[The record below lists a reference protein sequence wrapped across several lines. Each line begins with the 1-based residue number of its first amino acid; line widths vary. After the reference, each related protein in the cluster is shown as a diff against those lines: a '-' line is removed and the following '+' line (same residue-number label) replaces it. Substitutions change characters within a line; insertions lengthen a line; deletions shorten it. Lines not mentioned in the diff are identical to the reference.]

1 MPKQWKSWCLKK
13 LKIIYTWGD
22 ENLLEAACN
31 ISEFACGRIL
41 KRDPVMVAFPEIL
54 LADLRY
60 DDLLLKNKKKNKKC
74 QQFKCH
80 YLKTIKQS

>member
-1 MPKQWKSWCLKK
+1 
-13 LKIIYTWGD
+13 
-22 ENLLEAACN
+22 
-31 ISEFACGRIL
+31 
-41 KRDPVMVAFPEIL
+41 MVAFPEIL

-74 QQFKCH
+74 QQFKFH

>member
-1 MPKQWKSWCLKK
+1 
-13 LKIIYTWGD
+13 
-22 ENLLEAACN
+22 
-31 ISEFACGRIL
+31 
-41 KRDPVMVAFPEIL
+41 MVAFPEIL